1 MFVYICVCLKRGQ
14 DMEKT
19 KSIFVETFGD
29 SPTIR
34 VLNFFL
40 TFGEF
45 DYSKSQVA
53 GETGVSRVTIEPI
66 WNRLIKGRMIVKTRV
81 VGRAEMYVL
90 NRANPKVKELLE
102 LNSRLGSVA
111 ADAQVEEMKM
121 AVKARR

>member
-1 MFVYICVCLKRGQ
+1 MKRRQ

-19 KSIFVETFGD
+19 KTAFVETFGD
-29 SPTIR
+29 SPTVR
-34 VLNFFL
+34 VLDFFL

-66 WNRLIKGRMIVKTRV
+66 WNGLIKSRMIVKTRV
-81 VGRAEMYVL
+81 VGRAEMYLL
-90 NRANPKVKELLE
+90 NKSNPRVKELLE

-111 ADAQVEEMKM
+111 ADEQVEEMKIT
-121 AVKARR
+121 VKARK